1 MDDPDYGDLK
11 PAVYYTLWKISGA
24 DTYRNRLLAEYPS
37 SPEARIIEDGQTVTA
52 RPLALWVLFPGR
64 EGILQGV
71 PVISAPSSPAS
82 AGNVPVPAANPPAG
96 APESSAPSGER
107 EAAVLQTGLFSREEN
122 ARAMAERLKAAG
134 FEAHVSPRTV
144 NGTAYWAASV
154 PSGPDINRTILALKN
169 AGFESFPVY

>member
-24 DTYRNRLLAEYPS
+24 DTYRNRLLAEYPL
-37 SPEARIIEDGQTVTA
+37 SPEARVIEDGQTVTA

-64 EGILQGV
+64 EGVLQGA
-71 PVISAPSSPAS
+71 PVISA
-82 AGNVPVPAANPPAG
+82 PVPAANPPAG

-122 ARAMAERLKAAG
+122 ARAMAERLKTAG
-134 FEAHVSPRTV
+134 FDARVSPRTV
-144 NGTAYWAASV
+144 SGTAYWAVNV